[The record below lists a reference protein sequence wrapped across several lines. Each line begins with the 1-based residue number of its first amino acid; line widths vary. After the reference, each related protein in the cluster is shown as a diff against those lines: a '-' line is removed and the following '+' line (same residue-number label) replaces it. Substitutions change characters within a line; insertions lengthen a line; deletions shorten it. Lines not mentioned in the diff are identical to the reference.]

1 MNREESRRY
10 TLGLFLLNNFDM
22 NKEPIA
28 ILSTDKHLQ
37 ESNAL
42 ELLDLAEQEINLAKS
57 LGVTT
62 VIWLGDIFD
71 SRLSQRQELLT
82 CLTEMIGLYHQEG
95 ISIYC
100 IPGNHDK
107 TDYESDESFLTQYRY
122 HPGFTLFEVPTQIDL
137 FGVGC
142 YFLPFYSQ
150 DVWLEKFEELPVP
163 KTKKSILFS
172 HTAVQGSI
180 NNDGKVVNN
189 RISLNLFKKF
199 GKVLL
204 GHYHDAQQPGAN
216 VFHLPSTR
224 QNNFGEDEEKGFT
237 VLFDDTS
244 FEFIKAS
251 FVPYKEIK
259 VDVLKTSK
267 DELLKLAK
275 TSTDGVNVRI
285 TLVGDQQAVKAVNKK
300 VFTEKGISV
309 KTKYTDVEVTESQ
322 EAEVVQELS
331 GTDVKE
337 KFKAF
342 CEEKGYDYPE
352 GYKLLK
358 QIMKW
363 QE

>member
-1 MNREESRRY
+1 MR
-10 TLGLFLLNNFDM
+10 
-22 NKEPIA
+22 KEPIA
-28 ILSTDKHLQ
+28 IISTDKHLQ
-37 ESNAL
+37 EANAL
-42 ELLDLAEQEINLAKS
+42 ELLDIAEQEIALAQEQ
-57 LGVTT
+57 GVDT

-82 CLTEMIGLYHQEG
+82 CLTEMIELYHEHG
-95 ISIYC
+95 ITLLC

-107 TDYESDESFLTQYRY
+107 TDYESDESFLTAYKY
-122 HPGFTLFEVPTQIDL
+122 HPGFNLYETPTCIDL
-137 FGVGC
+137 KGVEC
-142 YFLPFYSQ
+142 HFLPFYAQ
-150 DVWLEKFEELPVP
+150 DVWLEKFAELPTP
-163 KTKKSILFS
+163 KSKISILFS

-189 RISLNLFKKF
+189 KIPLKLFSKY
-199 GKVLL
+199 GKVML

-237 VLFDDTS
+237 VLYSDTS
-244 FEFIKAS
+244 FKFVKAQ

-267 DELLKLAK
+267 EEILKLAK
-275 TSTDGVNVRI
+275 TNTDGVNVRI

-300 VFTEKGISV
+300 VFTEHGISV
-309 KTKYTDVEVTESQ
+309 KAKYTDVEVTEAE

-331 GTDVKE
+331 GTDIAE

-342 CEEKGYDYPE
+342 CDEKGYEYDE

-358 QIMKW
+358 EVMQW

>member
-1 MNREESRRY
+1 
-10 TLGLFLLNNFDM
+10 M

-28 ILSTDKHLQ
+28 IISTDKHLQ
-37 ESNAL
+37 ESNAV
-42 ELLDLAEQEINLAKS
+42 ELLDIAEQEIALAQRM
-57 LGVTT
+57 GVSV

-82 CLTEMIGLYHQEG
+82 CLTEMIELYSASG
-95 ISIYC
+95 ITIYC

-122 HPGFTLFEVPTQIDL
+122 HPGFNLFEVPTTIEIQ
-137 FGVGC
+137 GVEC
-142 YFLPFYSQ
+142 HFVPFYSQ
-150 DVWLEKFEELPVP
+150 DIWLEKFGELPTP
-163 KTKKSILFS
+163 HSKKSILFS

-189 RISLNLFKKF
+189 RIPLNLFKKY
-199 GKVLL
+199 GKVML

-237 VLFDDTS
+237 ILYDDTS
-244 FEFIKAS
+244 FDFEKVS

-275 TSTDGVNVRI
+275 TNTDGVNVRI

-300 VFTEKGISV
+300 VFTEHGISV
-309 KTKYTDVEVTESQ
+309 KAKYTDVEVTESE
-322 EAEVVQELS
+322 EAEAVQELS
-331 GTDVKE
+331 GTDIDE

-342 CEEKGYDYPE
+342 CEEKGYDHAE
-352 GYKLLK
+352 GYELLK